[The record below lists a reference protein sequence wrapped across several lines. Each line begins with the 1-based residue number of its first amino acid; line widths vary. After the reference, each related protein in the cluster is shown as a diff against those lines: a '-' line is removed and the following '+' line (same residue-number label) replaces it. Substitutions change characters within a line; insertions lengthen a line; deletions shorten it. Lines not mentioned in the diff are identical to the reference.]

1 MTSRVV
7 VIAGGG
13 TAGHVLPAL
22 AVADGLV
29 DLGYRHED
37 IHYLGAQRGVETRL
51 VPPSGI
57 PHTFLDVVGLA
68 RSLHPRNLRF
78 VTKMIAA
85 RRQATVLMRRLRPA
99 VVVSVG
105 GYASLPA
112 VLAARRLRVPVV
124 VVSYDKRPG
133 RASAFAAR
141 RAAACAVAFPD
152 SPLPRAVHTG
162 APLRRAVREVNRSQ
176 DRERARRE
184 LGLPDDRLVVAV
196 MGGSLGSSVLNEAT
210 ASYIET
216 HAQNRHLA
224 VRHVCGD
231 RFLDKM
237 PSPRDGEH
245 GILYDVVGFEPRMP
259 LLYAAADVLVGR
271 GGASTVCEVAAV
283 GIPAVLVP
291 WAGAAEDHQTA
302 NVRWLSDIGAAV
314 LIPEAEIT
322 AERFA
327 AEVDRLL
334 ADPDEREAL
343 AARAFEAGAP
353 HRSDAL
359 ARLIDGVARG

>member
-1 MTSRVV
+1 MTSRAV

-22 AVADGLV
+22 AVAEGLV
-29 DLGYRHED
+29 ELGYLHDD

-51 VPPSGI
+51 VPASGL
-57 PHTFLDVVGLA
+57 PHTFLEVVGLA
-68 RSLHPRNLRF
+68 RSLHPRNVRF

-85 RRQATVLMRRLRPA
+85 RRQAIALMRRIRPA
-99 VVVSVG
+99 AVVSVG

-112 VLAARRLRVPVV
+112 VLAARRLGVPVV

-162 APLRRAVREVNRSQ
+162 APLRRAIRVI
-176 DRERARRE
+176 DRVKDRDEARRE
-184 LGLPDDRLVVAV
+184 LGIPDDRLLVAV
-196 MGGSLGSSVLNEAT
+196 MGGSLGSGVLNDAT
-210 ASYIET
+210 AAYVAS
-216 HAQNRHLA
+216 HAGDRRLA

-231 RFLDKM
+231 RFLDRV
-237 PSPRDGEH
+237 PSPRDGAD
-245 GILYDVVGFEPRMP
+245 GILYDVVGFESRMP

-302 NVRWLSDIGAAV
+302 NVRWLSDVGAAV
-314 LIPEAEIT
+314 LVPEAELS

-334 ADPDEREAL
+334 SDGTRRAEL

-359 ARLIDGVARG
+359 ARLIDGVARA